1 MKLEHD
7 DIKANMRI
15 KLMGLWIIYILLTI
29 YSSLNI
35 FYQTGHINDIISGFI
50 GSTAISQSI
59 LMFQDIFMIITLLP
73 IFVISFLNNIKIIK
87 LTNIVVG
94 IICIVLKDVMGII
107 DDYSW
112 VFNKVN
118 GSIGIIIILS
128 IIIISI
134 KWKKEGSI

>member
-50 GSTAISQSI
+50 ESTAISQSI

>member
-15 KLMGLWIIYILLTI
+15 KLMGLWIIYILLTL
-29 YSSLNI
+29 YSTINI
-35 FYQTGHINDIISGFI
+35 FYQTGHINDVISGFI
-50 GSTAISQSI
+50 GSTAISQSL
-59 LMFQDIFMIITLLP
+59 LMIQDIFVIIMLLP

-112 VFNKVN
+112 AFNKVN
-118 GSIGIIIILS
+118 ASIGIIIILS
-128 IIIISI
+128 IIIISV